1 MRPPFFADSLVKPN
15 LLQGDPKMYQHYPV
29 LFVLSFA
36 AILEPLSFYFDS
48 IFFGFSYLSRSFS
61 PFLVQA
67 CTVCN

>member
-36 AILEPLSFYFDS
+36 AILEPLSFYLTL
-48 IFFGFSYLSRSFS
+48 FS
-61 PFLVQA
+61 LVLV
-67 CTVCN
+67 T